1 MSHPHQDRHA
11 LDPSP
16 GDPLRFV
23 RSGKRW
29 VIGNRPTRLAVEVSA
44 NDAGD
49 ETVREFDPM
58 TWERV
63 EDEAA

>member
-16 GDPLRFV
+16 GEPLRFV
-23 RSGKRW
+23 RAGKRW
-29 VIGNRPTRLAVEVSA
+29 VIGNGPTRLAVEVA
-44 NDAGD
+44 ENDDGEA
-49 ETVREFDPM
+49 EVREFDPV